1 MISDLDNK
9 QFPSVIVSGL
19 SIKEDTASPTVRSI
33 SLLSS
38 RAVKNMQKTLA
49 ALQKMTARQ
58 IGRLKT
64 SWHFSSTFWLR
75 Q

>member
-38 RAVKNMQKTLA
+38 
-49 ALQKMTARQ
+49 
-58 IGRLKT
+58 
-64 SWHFSSTFWLR
+64 
-75 Q
+75 